1 MVCMTGTLKLRSIL
15 FMAISPLSLPGWWRC
30 ASCRCSCWSSCSCS
44 APSPGEEDVR
54 IDVVGTD
61 CKHGVSLRAARA
73 AGRGQLATDA
83 IVDVLK
89 LGNANN
95 SDMHE
100 RKIPARELTIPRWCK
115 TMNGQGH
122 AVSGQCSK
130 CTTPDAYGGL
140 ACHMQQL

>member
-1 MVCMTGTLKLRSIL
+1 M
-15 FMAISPLSLPGWWRC
+15 MAMCVLSLLLLVVMLVFC
-30 ASCRCSCWSSCSCS
+30 
-44 APSPGEEDVR
+44 PSPGEEDVR

-89 LGNANN
+89 LGDANN

-100 RKIPARELTIPRWCK
+100 RKILL
-115 TMNGQGH
+115 
-122 AVSGQCSK
+122 VS
-130 CTTPDAYGGL
+130 
-140 ACHMQQL
+140 